1 MNQPVLVSVDVL
13 AAWMG
18 LDRTDYSLPDASTV
32 EVRTQMMA
40 DQLPSQPEG
49 FVHPT
54 PVPEPGRLVI
64 WDVRWSATDPTQ
76 NHEAYRQGH
85 IPGAVYVSM
94 SSHLAGHGAPAAG
107 RHPLPDPAKFT
118 EAVRMLGLNDQDT
131 VVIYDAVAA
140 SAAARAW
147 WLLRYAGMS
156 TVYVLDGGLDAWRA
170 ADLPLHAGEV
180 LPRIGS
186 AYLSWG
192 KMPVVNTD
200 EVPDFVR
207 DAGVLLDARA
217 YERYTGD
224 EEPIDPIAGHIPAA
238 VSAPGGEL
246 TDEDGKFLPAGLLRE
261 KFAEYGITDGTPV
274 TAYCGSGVT
283 ASKTI
288 LGLALAGLDG
298 ALYPGSWSAWSSSRD
313 LPVATGDEPGVM
325 PPDV

>member
-1 MNQPVLVSVDVL
+1 MNQPVLVSVDVV

-18 LDRTDYSLPDASTV
+18 LDRTDYSLPDEHTV
-32 EVRTQMMA
+32 EVRTRLLA
-40 DQLPSQPEG
+40 EQLPEQPEG
-49 FVHPT
+49 FVPPT
-54 PVPEPGRLVI
+54 PAPERGRLVI

-85 IPGAVYVSM
+85 LPGAVYVSM
-94 SSHLAGHGAPAAG
+94 TSHLAGHGAPAAG

-118 EAVRMLGLNDQDT
+118 EAVRMLGVNDGDT
-131 VVIYDAVAA
+131 VVIYDAVAS

-147 WLLRYAGMS
+147 WLLRYAGMT

-180 LPRIGS
+180 LPRIGA

-192 KMPVVNTD
+192 KMPVVETV
-200 EVPDFVR
+200 EIPAFVR
-207 DAGVLLDARA
+207 DQGILLDARA
-217 YERYTGD
+217 LERYTGAT
-224 EEPIDPIAGHIPAA
+224 EPLDPVAGHIPAA
-238 VSAPGGEL
+238 LSSPASNL
-246 TDEDGKFLPAGLLRE
+246 TDETGKFLPAAALRQH
-261 KFAEYGITDGTPV
+261 FAEQGVTGETSV

-283 ASKTI
+283 ASKTV

-313 LPVATGDEPGVM
+313 LPIATGDEPGDM
-325 PPDV
+325 PDDL

>member
-32 EVRTQMMA
+32 EVRTRLMA
-40 DQLPSQPEG
+40 DQLPDQPEG
-49 FVHPT
+49 FVAPT

-94 SSHLAGHGAPAAG
+94 TSHLAGHGAPAAG

-118 EAVRMLGLNDQDT
+118 ESVRMLGLNDEDT
-131 VVIYDAVAA
+131 VVVYDAVAS

-147 WLLRYAGMS
+147 WLLRYAGM
-156 TVYVLDGGLDAWRA
+156 TDVYVLDGGLDAWRN

-192 KMPVVNTD
+192 KMPVVET
-200 EVPDFVR
+200 ETVPSFVR
-207 DAGVLLDARA
+207 GDGILLDARA
-217 YERYTGD
+217 AERYTG
-224 EEPIDPIAGHIPAA
+224 ENEPIDPVAGHIPSAL
-238 VSAPGGEL
+238 SAPASEF
-246 TDEDGKFLPAGLLRE
+246 TDDKGKFLPAETLRK
-261 KFAEYGITDGTPV
+261 KFAEYGIGEDSTV
-274 TAYCGSGVT
+274 AAYCGSGVT
-283 ASKTI
+283 ASKTV
-288 LGLALAGLDG
+288 LALALAGLEG

-313 LPVATGDEPGVM
+313 HPVATGDAPGSM
-325 PPDV
+325 PSDV